1 MDISLFHKL
10 QMLNWHYAIL
20 GYSQMEEDL
29 NDMSS
34 QFHKQ
39 KDRLKELREKKPEPS
54 KSDREC
60 GMI

>member
-1 MDISLFHKL
+1 
-10 QMLNWHYAIL
+10 
-20 GYSQMEEDL
+20 MEEDL